1 MFNDFDFSVLDSPEF
16 KEDAVR
22 EEIIA
27 PIIRRL
33 GYRPSGS
40 VQVQRSK
47 PLVHPFVMIGSKRH
61 VVNIIPD
68 YTLFEDGIA
77 LAVLEAKGP
86 REKIVHSYHVEQAYS
101 YAIHPDV
108 RVKHYGLCNGRDL
121 VIYSTDQWEPV
132 LHLSIRE
139 IDEEWA
145 KVEET
150 LLPRFLNNPEFRG
163 FAPDYGLAMMKAG
176 FSPDVMQLFVC
187 HHLQALMR
195 VTDDLCT
202 VCTTTMGGDV
212 EYLVTLDLSS
222 EIYHELLQA
231 LPTDAATS
239 IADALSHAPFQAD
252 VAGKVIIT
260 CAGYFDEVTKGE
272 HEEFVPIRVS
282 EISDVIFDPTII
294 LTPYGE
300 SSKV

>member
-1 MFNDFDFSVLDSPEF
+1 MFKDFDFSVLDSPEF

-47 PLVHPFVMIGSKRH
+47 SLVHPFVMIGSKRH

-68 YTLFEDGIA
+68 YTLFEDGVA
-77 LAVLEAKGP
+77 LAVIEAKGP
-86 REKIVHSYHVEQAYS
+86 QEAIVHSQHVAQAYS

-121 VIYSTDQWEPV
+121 IIYVTDQWEPL
-132 LHLSIRE
+132 LHISVQDIDKEWTKIEE
-139 IDEEWA
+139 I
-145 KVEET
+145 
-150 LLPRFLNNPEFRG
+150 LLPRFLKNPGLRG
-163 FAPDYGLAMMKAG
+163 FTPDFGLAMMKVG
-176 FSPDVMQLFVC
+176 FNCETIQLFVR
-187 HHLQALMR
+187 HHLQALGR
-195 VTDDLCT
+195 VTDDLYT
-202 VCTTTMGGDV
+202 VCTTTIVGDT
-212 EYLVTLDLSS
+212 EYLATLDLSP
-222 EIYHELLQA
+222 EIYHTLLCG
-231 LPTDAATS
+231 LPADVATS
-239 IADALSHAPFQAD
+239 IADAMSRAPFQAD
-252 VAGKVIIT
+252 IAGKIIVT
-260 CAGYFDEVTKGE
+260 CTGYLDKVTKGA

-282 EISDVIFDPTII
+282 EINDVIFDPTVI

-300 SSKV
+300 AS